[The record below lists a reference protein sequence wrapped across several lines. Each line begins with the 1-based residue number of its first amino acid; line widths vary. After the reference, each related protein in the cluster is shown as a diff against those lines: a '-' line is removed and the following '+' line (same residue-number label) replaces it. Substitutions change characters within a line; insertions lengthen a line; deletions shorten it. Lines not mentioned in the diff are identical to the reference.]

1 MDQAERLRSLMDSE
15 ERGAR
20 VLAVTSGKGGVGK
33 TNISVNLAVALAK
46 LGKRV
51 VLIDVDIGLSNADVL
66 LNVQPR
72 FHLGHVL
79 SGEVAPLEALVSTDY
94 GVFLLPGSSGTVSI
108 SDLTQSERDFLVDSF
123 RRIETYADYVIID
136 TGAGISRNVVQF
148 ASAADEVIVVTTPE
162 PTAITDGYA
171 MIKTASRQKGCG
183 PIRLIVNQAGDR
195 TEAGKVAER
204 LRMVSRRF
212 LGLDVDTLGYV
223 LHDERVGLSVRRRR
237 PFILEF
243 PRGPGAGGI
252 REICG
257 RVLGETRRPVKKGFF
272 RRFAEAVDRRA

>member
-1 MDQAERLRSLMDSE
+1 MDQAERLRSLMSSE
-15 ERGAR
+15 EHRAR

-79 SGEVAPLEALVSTDY
+79 SGEVAPLEALISTDY
-94 GVFLLPGSSGTVSI
+94 GVFLLPGSNGTVSI
-108 SDLTQSERDFLVDSF
+108 YDLTQSERDFLIDSF
-123 RRIETYADYVIID
+123 RRIESYADFVIVD

-148 ASAADEVIVVTTPE
+148 ASAADEVVVVTTPE

-183 PIRLIVNQAGDR
+183 PIRLVVNQANDR
-195 TEAGKVAER
+195 TEAGRVADR
-204 LRMVSRRF
+204 LRTVSRRF
-212 LGLDVDTLGYV
+212 LGIEVDTLGHV
-223 LHDERVGLSVRRRR
+223 LNDERIKMSVRRRR
-237 PFILEF
+237 PFVLEF
-243 PRGPGAGGI
+243 PKGPGAGGI
-252 REICG
+252 RQICE
-257 RVLGETRRPVKKGFF
+257 RVLGENRPRRKQGFF
-272 RRFAEAVDRRA
+272 RRFAEVMDRRP

>member
-1 MDQAERLRSLMDSE
+1 MDQAERLRSLMSSE
-15 ERGAR
+15 EHRAR

-46 LGKRV
+46 MGKRV

-79 SGEVAPLEALVSTDY
+79 SGEVAPLEALISTDY
-94 GVFLLPGSSGTVSI
+94 GVFLLPGSNGTVSI

-123 RRIETYADYVIID
+123 RRIESYADFVIID

-148 ASAADEVIVVTTPE
+148 AAAADEVVVVTTPE

-183 PIRLIVNQAGDR
+183 PVRLIVNQANDR
-195 TEAGKVAER
+195 TEAGRVADR

-212 LGLDVDTLGYV
+212 LGLEVDTLGHLLV
-223 LHDERVGLSVRRRR
+223 DERIRMAVRRRR
-237 PFILEF
+237 PFVVEF
-243 PRGPGAGGI
+243 PRGPGALGI
-252 REICG
+252 RQICE
-257 RVLGETRRPVKKGFF
+257 RVLGENRPRPKQGFF
-272 RRFAEAVDRRA
+272 KRFAEAIDRRS